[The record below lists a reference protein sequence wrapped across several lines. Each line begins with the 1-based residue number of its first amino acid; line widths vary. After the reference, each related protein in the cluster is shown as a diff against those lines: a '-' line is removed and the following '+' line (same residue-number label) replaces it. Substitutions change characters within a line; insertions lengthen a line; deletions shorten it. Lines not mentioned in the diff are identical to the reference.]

1 MAKRSM
7 HLRTRLLMCKVVEVL
22 CINVV
27 PDWRN
32 ALESM
37 IKIYK
42 TCHVDRYLAIWLI
55 LYRYQMIE
63 EYLDI
68 QLEPNYVGRF
78 GCDHRLCS
86 RATTTGNN
94 RTHHLNY

>member
-7 HLRTRLLMCKVVEVL
+7 HPRTRLLMCKVMKIL

-27 PDWRN
+27 PDQRN

-42 TCHVDRYLAIWLI
+42 TCHVDRHLATWLI
-55 LYRYQMIE
+55 
-63 EYLDI
+63 
-68 QLEPNYVGRF
+68 
-78 GCDHRLCS
+78 
-86 RATTTGNN
+86 
-94 RTHHLNY
+94 